1 MEHGNANLDDNNFK
15 QFSIQKSNPGIR
27 FEAHFPTCTK
37 LWSVAI
43 STALCPSISPP
54 QGAPPPMGACAP
66 MFNFSISIL
75 LVQFMMRQYS
85 SGLYSEP
92 PPLMRHLPVPYG
104 LLLAVPLPVS
114 GAMQIPTQPENPF
127 SHLFRFL
134 FKQSILPILPEL
146 LKTRDQWVC
155 KSCFW
160 TDYSRREGERYLRAS
175 TFQKHTLQETCG
187 NQTTNPLSMKL
198 SCLASQII

>member
-1 MEHGNANLDDNNFK
+1 MEHGNANLDDNSFK

-37 LWSVAI
+37 LWSVDI
-43 STALCPSISPP
+43 STALCPRISPP
-54 QGAPPPMGACAP
+54 WGARPPMGTCAQ

-75 LVQFMMRQYS
+75 LVQFMMQQYS

-134 FKQSILPILPEL
+134 LKQSILPILPEF

-160 TDYSRREGERYLRAS
+160 TS
-175 TFQKHTLQETCG
+175 TAEEKENVTSGL
-187 NQTTNPLSMKL
+187 PLSKNTPFKRPVETKL
-198 SCLASQII
+198 QIHSQWNFPVWLHKS